1 MIRLVYTPSEG
12 EPFNQVIE
20 LWRHTAAI
28 SPLTTAAVE
37 AVATLL
43 FSMPSN
49 VLEDRSGDLLPATDY
64 YYYLRAY
71 KVGGLYSPF
80 KMSGP
85 FKFNPLPVAQGGTG
99 ANTIEGLGSSLGFG
113 ALATENSIDVGS
125 DKASGVLPVNR
136 GGTNAGTVTQA
147 RANLGIGAL
156 GTFTTIS
163 LDNSAFLGVLPL
175 AKGGFGVDATN
186 KLTARLA
193 ITAAKRPP
201 ATVKLADPA
210 TATASDIAQAFNDLV
225 DFLRD

>member
-1 MIRLVYTPSEG
+1 MIRLVYLPADG

-20 LWRHTAAI
+20 VWRHTAAI

-37 AVATLL
+37 AAATLL

-49 VLEDRSGDLLPATDY
+49 VLEDRSGGLLPETDY

-80 KMSGP
+80 KMVGP
-85 FKFNPLPVAQGGTG
+85 LQFNPLPVAQGGTG
-99 ANTIEGLGSSLGFG
+99 ANSVAGLSEGLGLG
-113 ALATENSIDVGS
+113 ALAVEDSIDVGGALTTGITPIN
-125 DKASGVLPVNR
+125 K
-136 GGTNAGTVTQA
+136 GGTGGGTATAA

-156 GTFTTIS
+156 GTYTTIS
-163 LDNSAFLGVLPL
+163 LDNAAFTGFLPL
-175 AKGGFGVDATN
+175 AKGGLGVDATN
-186 KLTARLA
+186 KLNARLS

-201 ATVKLADPA
+201 ATVKLADPL
-210 TATASDIAQAFNDLV
+210 TATAAEIAQAFNDLV